1 MADGSLPSCVV
12 LVTPGVATTQAPS
25 SRHDKGDGETNHGQE
40 DDGAGTDGEV
50 ANKRIRG

>member
-12 LVTPGVATTQAPS
+12 LVTPGVATTPASS
-25 SRHDKGDGETNHGQE
+25 SRHDKGDGETNYGQE

-50 ANKRIRG
+50 ADKRIRG